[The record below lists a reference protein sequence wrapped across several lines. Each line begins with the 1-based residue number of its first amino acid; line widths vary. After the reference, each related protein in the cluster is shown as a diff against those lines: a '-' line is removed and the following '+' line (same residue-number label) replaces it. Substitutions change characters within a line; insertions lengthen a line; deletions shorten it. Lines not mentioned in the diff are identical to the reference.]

1 MGQEAELG
9 SKHFPNLQGSR
20 ASEDPVG
27 SGGADWQRPGSRVV
41 GGCGVLYAQPLCDY
55 TAGPKAE
62 GNMPPSPRSPRRSEA
77 WEGHGR
83 GCPALDLSEFWTSGA
98 PPTRGPHWPWP
109 PSLRPLLSAPSHQPG
124 WEAHGERTS
133 EQEVSIQV
141 VPSPF
146 SCGFFNPRGWVS
158 EAFYSFSFTKLR
170 SL

>member
-1 MGQEAELG
+1 M
-9 SKHFPNLQGSR
+9 
-20 ASEDPVG
+20 V
-27 SGGADWQRPGSRVV
+27 
-41 GGCGVLYAQPLCDY
+41 
-55 TAGPKAE
+55 GPKAK
-62 GNMPPSPRSPRRSEA
+62 GNMASSPQSPWRSAA
-77 WEGHGR
+77 WEGYGR
-83 GCPALDLSEFWTSGA
+83 GCPAGDLGELWVSVGPLK
-98 PPTRGPHWPWP
+98 PPLAWP
-109 PSLRPLLSAPSHQPG
+109 PSLRPLLLAPSHQPG